1 MTLPFLFHKPQQARS
16 QETMQR
22 ILDAAAQILES
33 KNFETLTIAEVVK
46 EAGTSVGAFYGRF
59 KDKEALLQAL
69 DERFFLEFERSINN
83 LLDSSAWRAEPLP
96 IIVTGIC
103 TMLVETYSQQKG
115 VLRSLNLKGRLDFE
129 PQFMKREQR
138 AWRVLFPRVQE
149 IVLSHQDEIHH
160 PDPKLAIRFGF
171 QQMFYCMREI
181 LLWEPYR
188 EEDLYDKAV
197 LVNELTRAFLAYL
210 GIKEVNG

>member
-1 MTLPFLFHKPQQARS
+1 MTLPFFFNKPQQARS
-16 QETMQR
+16 QETLER
-22 ILDAAAQILES
+22 ILDAAAQILET

-46 EAGTSVGAFYGRF
+46 KAGTSVGAFYGRF

-69 DERFFLEFERSINN
+69 DERFFIEFERSVNY
-83 LLDSSAWRAEPLP
+83 LLESPDWRAEPLP

-103 TMLVETYSQQKG
+103 SLLVETYSQQKG

-129 PQFMKREQR
+129 PQFMEREQR

-149 IVLSHQDEIHH
+149 IVLNHRDKIHH
-160 PDPKLAIRFGF
+160 PDPRLAIRFGF
-171 QQMFYCMREI
+171 QQMFYGMREI

-210 GIKEVNG
+210 EIKEVNG